1 MTITATGTQI
11 TRLTDRIGA
20 RLTGLDLTGDLDEHT
35 VATLREALL
44 AHKALVIPNTPLDLE
59 GQRRVAA
66 ALGPLTLAHPTVSAA
81 PGAPEVLAVDSER
94 NVANSWHTDVTFIVN
109 PPAISTLAAKV
120 IPPFGGET
128 LIADTAAAYR
138 ELPEALRTL
147 ADSLRAVHTNVHDY
161 VTSGDNDQYEDADDD
176 YRSEF
181 VATRFESEHP
191 LVRVH
196 PETGERGL
204 FLGGFAQRIVG
215 LGGQDS
221 RDLIRLFQGHITR
234 PRNVVRVTWEPD
246 QLVIFDNRITQHYAI
261 DNYAGLPRKLTRV
274 TVGGDV
280 PVGVDG
286 ARSRALTGDSSH
298 YSPIPD

>member
-1 MTITATGTQI
+1 MTITATGAQI

-44 AHKALVIPNTPLDLE
+44 AHKVLVIPNTPLDLDR
-59 GQRRVAA
+59 QRRIAA

-109 PPAISTLAAKV
+109 PPAISTLAAKI

-138 ELPEALRTL
+138 ELPEPLRAL

-181 VATRFESEHP
+181 IATRFESEHP

-221 RDLIRLFQGHITR
+221 RDLIRLFQSHITR

-274 TVGGDV
+274 TVGGDI